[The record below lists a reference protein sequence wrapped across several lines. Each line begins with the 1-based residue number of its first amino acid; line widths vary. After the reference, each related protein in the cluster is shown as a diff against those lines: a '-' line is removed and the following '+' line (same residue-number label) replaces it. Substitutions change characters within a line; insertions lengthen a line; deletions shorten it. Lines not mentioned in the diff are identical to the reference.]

1 MTRLVY
7 SLFVGLQSTQIASCR
22 AAPCD
27 AEKSPKSLILKVH
40 SAVHGGNNGAS
51 HWERLLHDP
60 DKARKLLI
68 LKVHSAVHLQQR
80 PWRRQKP
87 RPYKQIASRTEA
99 RHRDRASVLLETEM
113 T

>member
-1 MTRLVY
+1 MTRLDY
-7 SLFVGLQSTQIASCR
+7 TLFVGLQSTQIASCR

-27 AEKSPKSLILKVH
+27 AQENPKSLILKVH
-40 SAVHGGNNGAS
+40 SAVRGGNDGAS

-60 DKARKLLI
+60 DEVRKLLI
-68 LKVHSAVHLQQR
+68 LKVLSAVHLQQR
-80 PWRRQKP
+80 PRWRQKP
-87 RPYKQIASRTEA
+87 RPYNQIASRTEA